1 MSLLSVKDVQS
12 GYGNI
17 AVLKCLSL
25 DIQEGQIVAMI
36 GANGAGKTTT
46 LKTISGILKA
56 TKGAI
61 HFDGADIT
69 NRKPYDMAKLGIAQ
83 VPEGRQVFPELSV
96 NDNLILGGYS
106 IQDKH
111 VVAGK
116 IEEMFD
122 RFPRLKERRKQE
134 AGTLSGGEQQMVALA
149 RALISGPK
157 LILLDEPSMGL
168 SPRLVDEVFEIIVDL
183 RKQGITA
190 LLVEQNAHMALS
202 IADYA
207 YVIQTGQ
214 IIMEGE
220 GKAMMVNEE
229 IRKAYLAE

>member
-1 MSLLSVKDVQS
+1 MSLLSVKGVQS

-17 AVLKCLSL
+17 AVLKGLSL

-56 TKGAI
+56 TKGTI
-61 HFDGADIT
+61 LFDGADIT

-106 IQDKH
+106 IQDKR

-168 SPRLVDEVFEIIVDL
+168 SPRIVDEVFEIIVDL

-202 IADYA
+202 IANYA

-214 IIMEGE
+214 IIMEGD